1 MEALS
6 QISLGAAV
14 LLIFAV
20 CAVYMLIRGLLKTI
34 TSLSVLGLSI
44 WIGFLT
50 WQKAPSLAFQWTNQT
65 SPLITTGLPLLT
77 FLLSFILIR
86 KILRFFFTPIST
98 QPEEYED
105 APPSSRSLTGKLFVT
120 FIFAT
125 AFCLIAAAVLHHVT
139 SVAEIRDYAKN
150 GTSQNNFPGFALRLK
165 DSLTNAIPPSLMNKL
180 DPLASEDRVELAK
193 MIIGQSENPA
203 APQIDPKS
211 GEPVPRAAVVD
222 NPELVSL
229 AKKGR
234 FSTLLRHPLLTE
246 AINDPMVKKAL
257 GIK

>member
-34 TSLSVLGLSI
+34 SSLSVLGLSI

-65 SPLITTGLPLLT
+65 SPLLTTGLPLLT
-77 FLLSFILIR
+77 FFLSFILIR
-86 KILRFFFTPIST
+86 KILRFFLSPIPTQADESEETP
-98 QPEEYED
+98 
-105 APPSSRSLTGKLFVT
+105 PPSRSLAGKLCVT

-125 AFCLIAAAVLHHVT
+125 AFCLIAAAVLHHAT
-139 SVAEIRDYAKN
+139 SVAEIRDFAKN
-150 GTSQNNFPGFALRLK
+150 GASQNDFPGFALRLK
-165 DSLTNAIPPSLMNKL
+165 ESLTSAIPPSLMNKL
-180 DPLASEDRVELAK
+180 DPLASEQRVELAK
-193 MIIGQSENPA
+193 MIVGESENPS
-203 APQIDPKS
+203 APRIDPKT
-211 GEPVPRAAVVD
+211 GEAVPRAAIVD

-246 AINDPMVKKAL
+246 AINDPVVKKAL

>member
-20 CAVYMLIRGLLKTI
+20 CAVYMLIRGLLRTI
-34 TSLSVLGLSI
+34 SNLSILGLSI
-44 WIGFLT
+44 WIGFVT
-50 WQKAPSLAFQWTNQT
+50 WQKAPALAFQWTSQT
-65 SPLITTGLPLLT
+65 SPLITTGLPI
-77 FLLSFILIR
+77 LSFILSFIIIQ
-86 KILRFFFTPIST
+86 KIIKFFFTPIST
-98 QPEEYED
+98 QTDEYDD
-105 APPSSRSLTGKLFVT
+105 APPPSRSFAGKLFVT

-125 AFCLIAAAVLHHVT
+125 VFCLIAAAVLHHIT
-139 SVAEIRDYAKN
+139 SVAEIRDHAKN
-150 GTSQNNFPGFALRLK
+150 EETHHNFAMRLK
-165 DSLTNAIPPSLMNKL
+165 NSLKSTIPASLMEKL
-180 DPLASEDRVELAK
+180 DPLASEPRIQLAK
-193 MIIGQSENPA
+193 LIIGNSEKSSTPED
-203 APQIDPKS
+203 DPS
-211 GEPVPRAAVVD
+211 IPRAEIVD

-246 AINDPMVKKAL
+246 AINDPTVKKAL

>member
-34 TSLSVLGLSI
+34 SSLSVLGLSI

-50 WQKAPSLAFQWTNQT
+50 WQKAPALAFQWTNQT
-65 SPLITTGLPLLT
+65 SPLITTGLPFLT

-86 KILRFFFTPIST
+86 KILRFFLSPIAT
-98 QPEEYED
+98 QTED
-105 APPSSRSLTGKLFVT
+105 HEDEPPPSRSLTGKLFVT

-125 AFCLIAAAVLHHVT
+125 AFCLIAAAVLHHAT

-150 GTSQNNFPGFALRLK
+150 GGAQNDFPGFALRLK
-165 DSLTNAIPPSLMNKL
+165 DSLTKTIPPSLMDKL
-180 DPLASEDRVELAK
+180 DPLASEQRVELAK
-193 MIIGQSENPA
+193 MIIGQSDNSA
-203 APQIDPKS
+203 DPKTDPKT
-211 GEPVPRAAVVD
+211 GEPEPRASVVD

-229 AKKGR
+229 ARKGR

>member
-20 CAVYMLIRGLLKTI
+20 CALYMLIRGLLRTI
-34 TSLSVLGLSI
+34 SNLSILGLSI
-44 WIGFLT
+44 WIGFIT
-50 WQKAPSLAFQWTNQT
+50 WQKAPALAFQWTNQT
-65 SPLITTGLPLLT
+65 SPLITTGLPILS
-77 FLLSFILIR
+77 FILSFILIR
-86 KILRFFFTPIST
+86 KIIRFFFTPIST
-98 QPEEYED
+98 QPEEYDD
-105 APPSSRSLTGKLFVT
+105 APPPSRSFAGKLFVT

-125 AFCLIAAAVLHHVT
+125 VFCLIAAAVIHHIT
-139 SVAEIRDYAKN
+139 SVAEIRDHAKN
-150 GTSQNNFPGFALRLK
+150 GETHHNFAMRLK
-165 DSLTNAIPPSLMNKL
+165 NSLTSAIPASLMNKL
-180 DPLASEDRVELAK
+180 DPLASEPRIELAK
-193 MIIGQSENPA
+193 WIVGNAENPSTPDV
-203 APQIDPKS
+203 APNTDPS
-211 GEPVPRAAVVD
+211 IPRSKIVD
-222 NPELVSL
+222 NPELISL

>member
-34 TSLSVLGLSI
+34 TNISILGLSV

-50 WQKAPSLAFQWTNQT
+50 WQKAPSLAIQWTGQT
-65 SPLITTGLPLLT
+65 SPIITTGLPVLT
-77 FLLSFILIR
+77 FILSFILIR

-98 QPEEYED
+98 QPEEYDD
-105 APPSSRSLTGKLFVT
+105 APPPRSFVGKLFVT

-125 AFCLIAAAVLHHVT
+125 VLCLIAAAVLHHFT
-139 SVAEIRDYAKN
+139 SVAEIRDHVKN
-150 GTSQNNFPGFALRLK
+150 GDSKNDLPGYAVRLK
-165 DSLTNAIPPSLMNKL
+165 SSLMSAIPVSLMDKL
-180 DPLASEDRVELAK
+180 DPLASEPRVQLAK
-193 MIIGQSENPA
+193 MIAENSRKPLSTETEATTDQEQA
-203 APQIDPKS
+203 AILKD
-211 GEPVPRAAVVD
+211 
-222 NPELVSL
+222 PELISL

-234 FSTLLRHPLLTE
+234 FSTLLRHPLLTK
-246 AINDPMVKKAL
+246 AINDPLVKMAL

>member
-1 MEALS
+1 MEALT

-20 CAVYMLIRGLLKTI
+20 CAVYMLIRGLLRTI
-34 TSLSVLGLSI
+34 SNLTILGLSI
-44 WIGFLT
+44 WIGFIT
-50 WQKAPSLAFQWTNQT
+50 WQKAPALAFQWTNQT
-65 SPLITTGLPLLT
+65 SPLITTGLPILT
-77 FLLSFILIR
+77 FILSFILIR
-86 KILRFFFTPIST
+86 KIIKFFFTPIST
-98 QPEEYED
+98 QPEEYDD
-105 APPSSRSLTGKLFVT
+105 ATPPSRSFAGKLCVT

-125 AFCLIAAAVLHHVT
+125 AFCLIAAAVLHHIT
-139 SVAEIRDYAKN
+139 SVAEIRDHAKF
-150 GTSQNNFPGFALRLK
+150 GETHHNFAMRLK
-165 DSLTNAIPPSLMNKL
+165 NSLKSTIPPSLMDKL
-180 DPLASEDRVELAK
+180 DPLASEPRIQLAK
-193 MIIGQSENPA
+193 LIVGSSENTSTPDD
-203 APQIDPKS
+203 DPS
-211 GEPVPRAAVVD
+211 APRAEIVD

>member
-34 TSLSVLGLSI
+34 SNLSILGLSI

-50 WQKAPSLAFQWTNQT
+50 WQKAPSLAYQWTNHT
-65 SPLITTGLPLLT
+65 SPLITTGLPILT
-77 FLLSFILIR
+77 FILSFILIR

-98 QPEEYED
+98 QPEEYD
-105 APPSSRSLTGKLFVT
+105 NAPPPSRSFAGKLFVT

-125 AFCLIAAAVLHHVT
+125 AFCLIAAAVLHHIT
-139 SVAEIRDYAKN
+139 SVAEIRDHAIY
-150 GTSQNNFPGFALRLK
+150 GETHHNFAMRLK
-165 DSLTNAIPPSLMNKL
+165 NSLKNTIPASIMEKL
-180 DPLASEDRVELAK
+180 DPLASEPRIRLAK
-193 MIIGQSENPA
+193 LIIGNSE
-203 APQIDPKS
+203 
-211 GEPVPRAAVVD
+211 EPTTPSTRIVD

-246 AINDPMVKKAL
+246 AINDPIVKKAL
-257 GIK
+257 SIK

>member
-20 CAVYMLIRGLLKTI
+20 CAVYMLIRGLLRTI
-34 TSLSVLGLSI
+34 TNLSVLGLSI

-65 SPLITTGLPLLT
+65 SSLITTGLPILT
-77 FLLSFILIR
+77 FILSFIIIR

-98 QPEEYED
+98 
-105 APPSSRSLTGKLFVT
+105 PPQENDDGPPPSRSLTGKLFVT
-120 FIFAT
+120 FIFASV
-125 AFCLIAAAVLHHVT
+125 FCLIAAAVLHHIT
-139 SVAEIRDYAKN
+139 SVAEIRDHAESGGAEN
-150 GTSQNNFPGFALRLK
+150 PFPGFAVRLK
-165 DSLTNAIPPSLMNKL
+165 NSLTGAIPASLMDKL
-180 DPLASEDRVELAK
+180 DPLASEPRVQLAK
-193 MIIGQSENPA
+193 MIAGSSEKSS
-203 APQIDPKS
+203 QQEMDPKTGQPIPS
-211 GEPVPRAAVVD
+211 AGVVD

>member
-34 TSLSVLGLSI
+34 SNLSLIALSVWL
-44 WIGFLT
+44 GFLT
-50 WQKAPSLAFQWTNQT
+50 WQKAPALAFQWTGQT
-65 SPLITTGLPLLT
+65 SPFITTGLPILA

-86 KILRFFFTPIST
+86 KIIRFFFTPIIT
-98 QPEEYED
+98 QPEEHED
-105 APPSSRSLTGKLFVT
+105 NPPPSRSLTGKLCVT

-125 AFCLIAAAVLHHVT
+125 AFCLIAAAVMHHVT
-139 SVAEIRDYAKN
+139 SVAEIRDYAKH
-150 GTSQNNFPGFALRLK
+150 GGSQTDYPGFALRLK
-165 DSLTNAIPPSLMNKL
+165 DSLTRAIPASLMDKL
-180 DPLASEDRVELAK
+180 DPLASEHRVELAK
-193 MIIGQSENPA
+193 LIVGRSENPDGKET
-203 APQIDPKS
+203 DPKTGQTGPS
-211 GEPVPRAAVVD
+211 IPIVD